1 VANDALQNAPVA
13 GGKKR
18 FPRNFGR
25 YILDKSLSRGGM
37 GEVYLAVAR
46 GPNKWCVIKTI
57 RGDLTGDDEFI
68 GRFADEAKIMV
79 RISHDNII
87 RVFDAGKVEY
97 DYYIAMEYVHGRD
110 LGDVLDR
117 AYERG
122 EPMPTQLGLYVASYV
137 LRGLHYAHRL
147 TDEQGRHMGL
157 VHRDISP
164 QNVLIGFDG
173 SIKIIDFGLAR
184 TDLLPART
192 QGALAVGKY
201 GYMSPEQAR
210 HEDIDGRADIYST
223 GVMLF
228 EVFTGDRL
236 VDEQD
241 QATLWQRVLSPKHR
255 PPRSVIPNL
264 PKEIDELVMTAV
276 SIEPEKRFGDCNKML
291 EFVESLR
298 TEESNRE
305 TFQRYLRYLYPKLD
319 FTPPPVPNY
328 SSEIGWGTERSI
340 IIATSREGAL
350 SVFGRGE
357 LAIEGTTQINAEE
370 LRKAFQARDDRR
382 EARREREE
390 RRDEKK
396 NFEVTTD
403 ANIPPPLGEAQP
415 RRDNGMAPPSA
426 RLIDDTLDPPTQISR
441 LPPNEKQGLKAPVIA
456 QVQDEDS
463 DMLDDDQTIQAAP
476 VRGLGRFG
484 QYRDDEMTVMMDA
497 PPRPSADDL
506 EDIGDEGDAP
516 TRLARMPKEQR
527 DQKPSKAGR
536 AIRERVSAQDPSE
549 RADKP
554 RNTNPPPQSAQPTQ
568 PIREAREPA
577 PPKPNFVAHKGTVGP
592 APSVQDTRPTQKA
605 AEPIGYLPVGQ
616 AEMTEPERDQE
627 AGIGIVFPAMIIVG
641 ILVLAVVLVWFFFH
655 L

>member
-1 VANDALQNAPVA
+1 LIADVANDVLQNAQVA
-13 GGKKR
+13 GAKKR

-87 RVFDAGKVEY
+87 RVFDAGKVDH

-122 EPMPTQLGLYVASYV
+122 EPMPTQLGLYVSSFV
-137 LRGLHYAHRL
+137 LRGLHYAHKL
-147 TDEQGRHMGL
+147 TDESGRHMGL

-164 QNVLIGFDG
+164 QNILIGFDG
-173 SIKIIDFGLAR
+173 SVKIIDFGLAR

-210 HEDIDGRADIYST
+210 HENIDGRADIYST

-255 PPRSVIPNL
+255 PPRSVVPSL
-264 PKEIDELVMTAV
+264 PKEIDDLVMTAV
-276 SIEPEKRFGDCNKML
+276 SVKPEDRFGDADKML
-291 EFVESLR
+291 EYVESIR

-305 TFQRYLRYLYPKLD
+305 SFCRYLRYLYPKLD
-319 FTPPPVPNY
+319 FTPPQVPNY
-328 SSEIGWGTERSI
+328 SNEIGWGTDRSI

-370 LRKAFQARDDRR
+370 LRKAFQRR
-382 EARREREE
+382 E
-390 RRDEKK
+390 EKR
-396 NFEVTTD
+396 NFDVTTD
-403 ANIPPPLGEAQP
+403 ASGPPPSP
-415 RRDNGMAPPSA
+415 PPPPPSA

-441 LPPNEKQGLKAPVIA
+441 LPPDGKGLLAPVIA
-456 QVQDEDS
+456 NVHDEDS
-463 DMLDDDQTIQAAP
+463 DADMLDDDQTIQAAP
-476 VRGLGRFG
+476 VHGLAHFSS
-484 QYRDDEMTVMMDA
+484 YRDDEMTVMMDA
-497 PPRPSADDL
+497 PPRPSPDDL
-506 EDIGDEGDAP
+506 DHDGGDAP
-516 TRLARMPKEQR
+516 TRLSRLPKEKDRDTQKIQR
-527 DQKPSKAGR
+527 GR

-549 RADKP
+549 RSERRPA
-554 RNTNPPPQSAQPTQ
+554 PTQ
-568 PIREAREPA
+568 PVREAQSPM
-577 PPKPNFVAHKGTVGP
+577 FVAHKATV
-592 APSVQDTRPTQKA
+592 APSVADTKPQPRA
-605 AEPIGYLPVGQ
+605 SEPIGYQPAGAV
-616 AEMTEPERDQE
+616 EMTEPERDSSTGLGI
-627 AGIGIVFPAMIIVG
+627 ALPIMILLGIG
-641 ILVLAVVLVWFFFH
+641 VLIVVLILLFLEH

>member
-1 VANDALQNAPVA
+1 MANNDVLQNAPVA
-13 GGKKR
+13 GVRRR

-25 YILDKSLSRGGM
+25 YILDKTLSRGGM

-137 LRGLHYAHRL
+137 LRGLQYAHRL

-173 SIKIIDFGLAR
+173 SVKIIDFGLAR

-210 HEDIDGRADIYST
+210 HENIDGRADIYST

-255 PPRSVIPNL
+255 APRSVVPGL

-276 SIEPEKRFGDCNKML
+276 SVNPGDRFGDASRML
-291 EFVESLR
+291 EFVDSMRNED
-298 TEESNRE
+298 SNRE
-305 TFQRYLRYLYPKLD
+305 SFTRYLRYLYAKVD
-319 FTPPPVPNY
+319 FSPPQVPTY
-328 SSEIGWGTERSI
+328 TGEIGWGTERSI

-357 LAIEGTTQINAEE
+357 LAIEGTTQINANE
-370 LRKAFQARDDRR
+370 LRRAFQRR
-382 EARREREE
+382 E
-390 RRDEKK
+390 EKR

-403 ANIPPPLGEAQP
+403 AAELP
-415 RRDNGMAPPSA
+415 RRDEGMPPPSA

-441 LPPNEKQGLKAPVIA
+441 MPLEAPLTAPVIE
-456 QVQDEDS
+456 QTDDDELGL
-463 DMLDDDQTIQAAP
+463 LDDDQTIQAAP
-476 VRGLGRFG
+476 VHGLAHFG

-497 PPRPSADDL
+497 PPRLAPGTAPE
-506 EDIGDEGDAP
+506 EDGGDAP
-516 TRLARMPKEQR
+516 TRLSRLPKEGPRESKLQR
-527 DQKPSKAGR
+527 GR
-536 AIRERVSAQDPSE
+536 AIKERVSAQDPSE
-549 RADKP
+549 RVD
-554 RNTNPPPQSAQPTQ
+554 RRPPAPTQ
-568 PIREAREPA
+568 PIREAREA
-577 PPKPNFVAHKGTVGP
+577 PKPIFAHRVTVMASGDTKPVARAEVMGHPPVE
-592 APSVQDTRPTQKA
+592 PTQ
-605 AEPIGYLPVGQ
+605 
-616 AEMTEPERDQE
+616 PERDPPT
-627 AGIGIVFPAMIIVG
+627 GLGVFFTVMIGFGVAVLIAVFI
-641 ILVLAVVLVWFFFH
+641 WF
-655 L
+655 LLNL

>member
-1 VANDALQNAPVA
+1 VANDAVQNAQVA

-122 EPMPTQLGLYVASYV
+122 EPMPTQLGLYVSSYV
-137 LRGLHYAHRL
+137 LRGLHYAHKL
-147 TDEQGRHMGL
+147 TDEAGRHMGL

-164 QNVLIGFDG
+164 QNILIGFDG

-210 HEDIDGRADIYST
+210 HETIDGRADIYST

-241 QATLWQRVLSPKHR
+241 QATLWQRVLAPKHR

-264 PKEIDELVMTAV
+264 PKEIDELVMKAV
-276 SIEPEKRFGDCNKML
+276 SVEPEKRYADCDKML
-291 EFVESLR
+291 EFVESIR
-298 TEESNRE
+298 TEESNKE
-305 TFQRYLRYLYPKLD
+305 AFCRYLRYLYPKLD
-319 FTPPPVPNY
+319 FSPPSVPNY
-328 SSEIGWGTERSI
+328 SNEIGWGTDRSL

-350 SVFGRGE
+350 SVFGRGD

-370 LRKAFQARDDRR
+370 LRKAFK
-382 EARREREE
+382 
-390 RRDEKK
+390 RRDEKH
-396 NFEVTTD
+396 NFDVTTD
-403 ANIPPPLGEAQP
+403 AGEPP
-415 RRDNGMAPPSA
+415 DPPSA
-426 RLIDDTLDPPTQISR
+426 RLTSDMLDPPTQISR
-441 LPPNEKQGLKAPVIA
+441 LPPNEKNLKAPIIA
-456 QVQDEDS
+456 QVTDEDS
-463 DMLDDDQTIQAAP
+463 NDMLDDDQTIQAAP

-484 QYRDDEMTVMMDA
+484 QYRDDEMTVMMDV
-497 PPRPSADDL
+497 PGRPSADEF
-506 EDIGDEGDAP
+506 EDIGDDGADAP
-516 TRLARMPKEQR
+516 TRLARMPKGQSEKQ
-527 DQKPSKAGR
+527 QAGKSNR
-536 AIRERVSAQDPSE
+536 AIRERVTAADPSE

-554 RNTNPPPQSAQPTQ
+554 ARTNPPPPAAAPTQ
-568 PIREAREPA
+568 PVREARDTPVIA
-577 PPKPNFVAHKGTVGP
+577 KPMFVAHKGTVGP
-592 APSVQDTRPTQKA
+592 TSQDTRPTQRA
-605 AEPIGYLPVGQ
+605 AEPIGYQPVGQ
-616 AEMTEPERDQE
+616 VEMTEPERDRE
-627 AGIGIVFPAMIIVG
+627 AGLGILFPTMIVVG
-641 ILVLAVVLVWFFFH
+641 IAVLAVVLVWFFFH